1 MFITIL
7 IPILTRPSRLTRPC
21 FKHFTNVHS
30 LNPHN
35 TPVLVSFYRWRDCG
49 KDENSVMSGST
60 TVDKVPDRHLLK
72 QVQVGWEGC
81 LASSRLPSVLLCSDH
96 LLNPHL
102 LWQEKIGLFSFLGL
116 LFFFQL
122 PLFLEKTLISWQLG
136 NAIAPRKRDGLTC
149 LVGLPGRVWKL

>member
-49 KDENSVMSGST
+49 KDENSVMSDLQPLTRSLTGICWS
-60 TVDKVPDRHLLK
+60 RCRW
-72 QVQVGWEGC
+72 GERGC
-81 LASSRLPSVLLCSDH
+81 LVSSRLPSVLLCSDH

-102 LWQEKIGLFSFLGL
+102 LWQEKIGLL
-116 LFFFQL
+116 FFQL

-136 NAIAPRKRDGLTC
+136 NAIAPRKRDGLAC